1 MTDIPLIVIVGPT
14 ASGKTTLA
22 VELSETLGGEVVS
35 ADSAQVRQGM
45 RIGTA
50 AEIHMVSRQMTLN
63 KGMKRIR
70 DLRPRGCI
78 YERRMYGSTDHR
90 IIARDV
96 S

>member
-50 AEIHMVSRQMTLN
+50 LPSADEKRDIPHHLMEVVDPDQEWTLVDWISRATVS
-63 KGMKRIR
+63 
-70 DLRPRGCI
+70 
-78 YERRMYGSTDHR
+78 E
-90 IIARDV
+90 
-96 S
+96 